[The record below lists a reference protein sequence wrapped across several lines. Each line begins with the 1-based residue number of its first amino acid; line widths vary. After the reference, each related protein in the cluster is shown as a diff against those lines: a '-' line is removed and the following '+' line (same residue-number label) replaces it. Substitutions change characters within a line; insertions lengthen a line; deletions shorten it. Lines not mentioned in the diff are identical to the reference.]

1 MDSMLPKKGMSYGEL
16 IVDNILGL
24 DNDYESFGEKLGKAV
39 DEDELGFL
47 KNAAVGVYE
56 GAKEFITNPVE
67 TTKEV
72 VTNIKD
78 SVQRLGTEDLDTRL
92 KSMYGVDYTQATD
105 EQVNAAREAVIGD
118 ALTAME
124 LIPAAKVT
132 VSAAKAGSAAIP
144 SGVKAD
150 VVGQT
155 KALLSGDTEFLKGT
169 PTERS
174 GTVGV
179 GAEVVGQDDV
189 SLDDIT
195 DYMDSEIEPSKPK
208 AELTKPKKDVAP
220 LVRPNEKRTA
230 VAKAM
235 DINEA
240 AAINQRS
247 VSPEEIKKIKD
258 MNLTKLESSDF
269 YSPILPFIKNI
280 AIGSKGIKGS
290 NVKKLLEK
298 RANVNKTQLYWS
310 GLLNEIDSDTIYD
323 KDTLVNLA
331 RQNIPK
337 IEIITNTGST
347 NARYKD
353 LQRIPLVEDNSKDK
367 FVAKQSLP
375 IPGHIRFQ
383 GQPGA
388 QKDYY
393 KELIAI
399 NKNPKGNFYQAAESH
414 WGYGGTAIAHTR
426 LSEYTH
432 NGNKF
437 AVVEELQSD
446 MAQVATDDR
455 NKNLEV
461 ATKENSTNEIPLI
474 ADDIFNS
481 LTNSSSELVSNFY
494 ITEAPSNFKFTNR
507 FEKELEGMS
516 QTFYNK
522 SFNDLASEQEFVEV
536 SETVLSDLMFQFA
549 NLKFKYENNEIGMD
563 EVVQKITTNMPG
575 ITEKVLLRKTYDN
588 LVSTPIDKIFSNAFS
603 DYVFGKS
610 TVKNNPNLKNKI
622 ADLFDTAPSISD
634 FKKANLSMLKQS
646 EATRVSLLMAIKDAK
661 GNNINKIYVVPPKTA
676 AYYHDFSKD
685 TADKIYNSTLN
696 KVLRVLNNE
705 TNNAIKYKRKN
716 PEGIRF
722 PISKPIGRA
731 GSWEFDNSQVAMEID
746 ITDFDLPDN
755 PQFRFAEGGVVKD
768 MDNQMKMAFM
778 NEGGLKDDGMKRD
791 PVSGNEVPNG
801 SMASEVRDDIPAQLS
816 EGEYVVPADVVRFFG
831 VKFFE
836 DLRSKAKRGLQ
847 SMEDNGR
854 IGGEPVPMETGELSD
869 EEFAKLLQQELGGTL
884 TTQSAEPIKAAE
896 GKYVSGQAPSFNPDD
911 YFLGFSG
918 TPKYTPPAAVGTEP
932 VVETEASCA
941 AKGMVLGPAGVCI
954 VAPQAKNNN
963 DNDGPIV
970 PAPAAGEGQGLGG
983 AWYGEDEQK
992 MLNDPEAY
1000 IKEQLARGQMLDS
1013 GLAKAGTML
1022 LPGGLGLVLGGVNL
1036 YNDTKG
1042 IANARTA
1049 LMVAKARGTL
1059 SAEKIESLENA
1070 IGKDVQGNFIVDKDG
1085 QGIGVGTGI
1094 NQYKDYLK
1102 ELGFT
1107 NTDEIASGKNK
1118 EFLEATNSRAA
1129 GFVTEAKSRETGFV
1143 SKALQN
1149 SEKRKAMLDQIN
1161 KRSKEKQAEIAARP
1175 SSGSDNDDRQS
1186 AADAMRD
1193 RQDRM
1198 ARAEGQSG
1206 GFQGSATGSAVYAG
1220 GNRAEG
1226 GLMLKKK
1233 RKKK

>member
-179 GAEVVGQDDV
+179 GAEVVGQDNV
-189 SLDDIT
+189 SFDDIT
-195 DYMDSEIEPSKPK
+195 NYIDLETEPS
-208 AELTKPKKDVAP
+208 
-220 LVRPNEKRTA
+220 
-230 VAKAM
+230 
-235 DINEA
+235 
-240 AAINQRS
+240 
-247 VSPEEIKKIKD
+247 
-258 MNLTKLESSDF
+258 NLTKSKKETNPLVKEIDYANYNTSGDLYNFRSSVLGSLDN
-269 YSPILPFIKNI
+269 L
-280 AIGSKGIKGS
+280 AIGKDGMSGFQIK
-290 NVKKLLEK
+290 KFLEK
-298 RANVNKTQLYWS
+298 RAPKINKTELYWS
-310 GLLNEIDSDTIYD
+310 GLLENLDDNKKYSRVGLENIVDRNVPKVDIEVLDGSQVRYRNEQR
-323 KDTLVNLA
+323 VNLNVNNNVM
-331 RQNIPK
+331 QPLDGYK
-337 IEIITNTGST
+337 EII
-347 NARYKD
+347 
-353 LQRIPLVEDNSKDK
+353 IV
-367 FVAKQSLP
+367 
-375 IPGHIRFQ
+375 
-383 GQPGA
+383 
-388 QKDYY
+388 
-393 KELIAI
+393 
-399 NKNPKGNFYQAAESH
+399 NKNTKGTEYSAGHYDIMFEPDGNVL
-414 WGYGGTAIAHTR
+414 AHVR
-426 LSEYTH
+426 GSFVE
-432 NGNKF
+432 NNEPDFPIKEKF
-437 AVVEELQSD
+437 FLVEELQSD
-446 MAQVATDDR
+446 AVQQHTVADKAITKKIKEEKTSKPTLGDIGLYYQTEIGSTIYSSFVQGLDFTDKFVKDIDRYNYNFRSITDGDTGAQAINLGLTKIIDDMTKLKSGFVDGNR
-455 NKNLEV
+455 NKDAIAVILSREYGL
-461 ATKENSTNEIPLI
+461 KENSIKRRSIE
-474 ADDIFNS
+474 
-481 LTNSSSELVSNFY
+481 EL
-494 ITEAPSNFKFTNR
+494 
-507 FEKELEGMS
+507 
-516 QTFYNK
+516 
-522 SFNDLASEQEFVEV
+522 DEV
-536 SETVLSDLMFQFA
+536 DNIFA
-549 NLKFKYENNEIGMD
+549 N
-563 EVVQKITTNMPG
+563 
-575 ITEKVLLRKTYDN
+575 VL
-588 LVSTPIDKIFSNAFS
+588 S

-610 TVKNNPNLKNKI
+610 AARKYNKENNNELKKNLIETFKGINITAGLEK
-622 ADLFDTAPSISD
+622 DLVPAKLSDTIR
-634 FKKANLSMLKQS
+634 M
-646 EATRVSLLMAIKDAK
+646 SLLAVIKESK
-661 GNNINKIYVVPPKTA
+661 SEGVNKIYIPTPKVISNAHALSLEA
-676 AYYHDFSKD
+676 AKNTYSDGVR
-685 TADKIYNSTLN
+685 
-696 KVLRVLNNE
+696 KVLRTLNNE
-705 TNNAIKYKRKN
+705 TNGKIKFKNKN
-716 PEGIRF
+716 PENISYFEDKNSVGI
-722 PISKPIGRA
+722 
-731 GSWEFDNSQVAMEID
+731 EID
-746 ITDFDLPDN
+746 ITDFNLPDN
-755 PQFRFAEGGVVKD
+755 PQFRFAKGGVVKD

-791 PVSGNEVPNG
+791 PVSGNEIPNG

-831 VKFFE
+831 IKFFE

-1036 YNDTKG
+1036 YHDTKG

-1059 SAEKIESLENA
+1059 SAEKIKSLEDE
-1070 IGKDVQGNFIVDKDG
+1070 ISEDTKGNFIVDKDG

>member
-1 MDSMLPKKGMSYGEL
+1 MALKNQMDSMLPKKGMSYGEL

-195 DYMDSEIEPSKPK
+195 DYMDSEVEPIKSKK
-208 AELTKPKKDVAP
+208 QTNP
-220 LVRPNEKRTA
+220 LVQEIDYNNYNTSGSLFDFRSSVLGSLDNL
-230 VAKAM
+230 
-235 DINEA
+235 
-240 AAINQRS
+240 AIGKDGMSGFQ
-247 VSPEEIKKIKD
+247 IKK
-258 MNLTKLESSDF
+258 F
-269 YSPILPFIKNI
+269 
-280 AIGSKGIKGS
+280 
-290 NVKKLLEK
+290 LEK
-298 RANVNKTQLYWS
+298 RAPKINKTELYWS
-310 GLLNEIDSDTIYD
+310 GLLENLDDNKKYSRLELENIADRNVPKVDIQVLDGSQVRYRNEQR
-323 KDTLVNLA
+323 VNLNVNNNVM
-331 RQNIPK
+331 QPLDGYK
-337 IEIITNTGST
+337 EII
-347 NARYKD
+347 
-353 LQRIPLVEDNSKDK
+353 IV
-367 FVAKQSLP
+367 
-375 IPGHIRFQ
+375 
-383 GQPGA
+383 
-388 QKDYY
+388 
-393 KELIAI
+393 
-399 NKNPKGNFYQAAESH
+399 NKNTKGTEYSAGHYDIMFEPDGNVL
-414 WGYGGTAIAHTR
+414 AHVR
-426 LSEYTH
+426 GSFVE
-432 NGNKF
+432 NNEPDFPIKEKF
-437 AVVEELQSD
+437 FLVEELQSD
-446 MAQVATDDR
+446 AVQQHTVADKAITKKIKEEKTSKPTLGDIGLYYQTEIGSTIYSSFVQGLDFTDKFVKDIDRYNYNFRSITDGDTGAQAINLGLTKIIDDMTKLKSGFVDGNR
-455 NKNLEV
+455 NKDAIAVILSREYGL
-461 ATKENSTNEIPLI
+461 KENSIKRRSIE
-474 ADDIFNS
+474 
-481 LTNSSSELVSNFY
+481 EL
-494 ITEAPSNFKFTNR
+494 
-507 FEKELEGMS
+507 
-516 QTFYNK
+516 
-522 SFNDLASEQEFVEV
+522 DEV
-536 SETVLSDLMFQFA
+536 DNIFA
-549 NLKFKYENNEIGMD
+549 N
-563 EVVQKITTNMPG
+563 
-575 ITEKVLLRKTYDN
+575 VL
-588 LVSTPIDKIFSNAFS
+588 S

-610 TVKNNPNLKNKI
+610 AARKYNKENNNELKKNLIETFKGINITAGLEK
-622 ADLFDTAPSISD
+622 DLVPAKLSDTIR
-634 FKKANLSMLKQS
+634 M
-646 EATRVSLLMAIKDAK
+646 SLLAVIKESK
-661 GNNINKIYVVPPKTA
+661 SEGVNKIYIPTPKVISNAHALSLEA
-676 AYYHDFSKD
+676 AKNTYSDGVR
-685 TADKIYNSTLN
+685 
-696 KVLRVLNNE
+696 KVLRTLNNE
-705 TNNAIKYKRKN
+705 TNGKIKFKNKN
-716 PEGIRF
+716 PENISYFEDKNSVGI
-722 PISKPIGRA
+722 
-731 GSWEFDNSQVAMEID
+731 EID
-746 ITDFDLPDN
+746 ITDFNLPDN
-755 PQFRFAEGGVVKD
+755 PQFRFAKGGVVKD

-791 PVSGNEVPNG
+791 PVSGNEIPNG

-831 VKFFE
+831 IKFFE

-1036 YNDTKG
+1036 YHDTKG

-1059 SAEKIESLENA
+1059 SAEKIKSLEDE
-1070 IGKDVQGNFIVDKDG
+1070 ISEDTKGNFIVDKDG

>member
-1 MDSMLPKKGMSYGEL
+1 MALKNQMDSMLPKKGMSYGEL

-195 DYMDSEIEPSKPK
+195 DYMDSEVEPIKSKK
-208 AELTKPKKDVAP
+208 QTNP
-220 LVRPNEKRTA
+220 LVQEIDYNNYNTSGSLFDFRSSVLGSLDNL
-230 VAKAM
+230 
-235 DINEA
+235 
-240 AAINQRS
+240 AIGKDGMSGFQ
-247 VSPEEIKKIKD
+247 IKK
-258 MNLTKLESSDF
+258 F
-269 YSPILPFIKNI
+269 
-280 AIGSKGIKGS
+280 
-290 NVKKLLEK
+290 LEK
-298 RANVNKTQLYWS
+298 RAPKINKTELYWS
-310 GLLNEIDSDTIYD
+310 GLLENLDDNKKYSRLELENIADRNVPKVDIQVLDGSQVRYRNEQR
-323 KDTLVNLA
+323 VNLNVNNNVM
-331 RQNIPK
+331 QPLDGYK
-337 IEIITNTGST
+337 EII
-347 NARYKD
+347 
-353 LQRIPLVEDNSKDK
+353 IV
-367 FVAKQSLP
+367 
-375 IPGHIRFQ
+375 
-383 GQPGA
+383 
-388 QKDYY
+388 
-393 KELIAI
+393 
-399 NKNPKGNFYQAAESH
+399 NKNTKGTEYSAGHYDIMFEPDGNVL
-414 WGYGGTAIAHTR
+414 AHVR
-426 LSEYTH
+426 GSFVE
-432 NGNKF
+432 NNEPDFPIKEKF
-437 AVVEELQSD
+437 FLVEELQSD
-446 MAQVATDDR
+446 AVQQHTVADKAITKKIKEEKTSKPTLGDIGLYYQTEIGSTIYSSFVQGLDFTDKFVKDIDRYNYNFRSITDGDTGAQAINLGLTKIIDDMTKLKSGFVDGNR
-455 NKNLEV
+455 NKDAIAVILSREYGL
-461 ATKENSTNEIPLI
+461 KENSIKRRSIE
-474 ADDIFNS
+474 
-481 LTNSSSELVSNFY
+481 EL
-494 ITEAPSNFKFTNR
+494 
-507 FEKELEGMS
+507 
-516 QTFYNK
+516 
-522 SFNDLASEQEFVEV
+522 DEV
-536 SETVLSDLMFQFA
+536 DNIFA
-549 NLKFKYENNEIGMD
+549 N
-563 EVVQKITTNMPG
+563 
-575 ITEKVLLRKTYDN
+575 VL
-588 LVSTPIDKIFSNAFS
+588 S

-610 TVKNNPNLKNKI
+610 AARKYNKENNNELKKNLIETFKGINITAGLEK
-622 ADLFDTAPSISD
+622 DLVPAKLSDTIR
-634 FKKANLSMLKQS
+634 M
-646 EATRVSLLMAIKDAK
+646 SLLAVIKESK
-661 GNNINKIYVVPPKTA
+661 SEGVNKIYIPTPKVISNAHALSLEA
-676 AYYHDFSKD
+676 AKNTYSDGVR
-685 TADKIYNSTLN
+685 
-696 KVLRVLNNE
+696 KVLRTLNNE
-705 TNNAIKYKRKN
+705 TNGKIKFKNKN
-716 PEGIRF
+716 PENISYFEDKNSVGI
-722 PISKPIGRA
+722 
-731 GSWEFDNSQVAMEID
+731 EID
-746 ITDFDLPDN
+746 ITDFNLPDN
-755 PQFRFAEGGVVKD
+755 PQFRFAKGGVVKD

-791 PVSGNEVPNG
+791 PVSGNEIPNG

-831 VKFFE
+831 IKFFE

-970 PAPAAGEGQGLGG
+970 PAPAAGEGKGLGG

-1036 YNDTKG
+1036 YHDTKG

-1059 SAEKIESLENA
+1059 SAEKIKSLEDE
-1070 IGKDVQGNFIVDKDG
+1070 ISEDTKGNFIVDKDG